1 MTDKELQ
8 RLRRSEL
15 LEILLSQQ
23 KQIESL
29 KKELAEAKEQ
39 LEDRKLVMAR
49 SGSIAEAALKLNGI
63 FEAAQRAADQYLFSI
78 GATDLSKKNGYLTG
92 FDATGITGADQS
104 CYTPNVPAQ
113 ADPLSNVNESLQDDE
128 GESNEPV
135 TDDSVADWGTGS
147 PSPQSRTGSKKRK
160 NREGIRLMT
169 ERVKKAD
176 MPTLEQLQKEVDRVH
191 YRRDFSR
198 VMINTIYS
206 LVVVAAIAVLVAVL
220 LLPILRIYGHSMN
233 DTLDEGDIVVSLK
246 GSDFR
251 TGDIIA
257 FYYNNKILIK
267 RVIGKAGDW
276 VDIDQDGNVY
286 VNGNLIDEPYLD
298 DKAFGECNIE
308 LPYQV
313 PESKVFVMGD
323 NRSVSVDSRNTAVGC
338 VAEEQIVGKVVYR
351 LWPLKDFGKLK

>member
-1 MTDKELQ
+1 
-8 RLRRSEL
+8 
-15 LEILLSQQ
+15 
-23 KQIESL
+23 
-29 KKELAEAKEQ
+29 
-39 LEDRKLVMAR
+39 
-49 SGSIAEAALKLNGI
+49 
-63 FEAAQRAADQYLFSI
+63 
-78 GATDLSKKNGYLTG
+78 
-92 FDATGITGADQS
+92 
-104 CYTPNVPAQ
+104 
-113 ADPLSNVNESLQDDE
+113 
-128 GESNEPV
+128 
-135 TDDSVADWGTGS
+135 
-147 PSPQSRTGSKKRK
+147 
-160 NREGIRLMT
+160 MT

-246 GSDFR
+246 GSDFK
-251 TGDIIA
+251 TGDIVA

-267 RVIGKAGDW
+267 RVIGQAGDW

-286 VNGNLIDEPYLD
+286 VNGNLIDEPYLQE
-298 DKAFGECNIE
+298 KAFGECNIE

-323 NRSVSVDSRNTAVGC
+323 NRSVSVDSRNTTVGC

-351 LWPLKDFGKLK
+351 LWPLKDFGSLK

>member
-1 MTDKELQ
+1 M
-8 RLRRSEL
+8 SENT
-15 LEILLSQQ
+15 
-23 KQIESL
+23 
-29 KKELAEAKEQ
+29 KKL
-39 LEDRKLVMAR
+39 
-49 SGSIAEAALKLNGI
+49 
-63 FEAAQRAADQYLFSI
+63 
-78 GATDLSKKNGYLTG
+78 
-92 FDATGITGADQS
+92 
-104 CYTPNVPAQ
+104 
-113 ADPLSNVNESLQDDE
+113 
-128 GESNEPV
+128 
-135 TDDSVADWGTGS
+135 
-147 PSPQSRTGSKKRK
+147 
-160 NREGIRLMT
+160 
-169 ERVKKAD
+169 D
-176 MPTLEQLQKEVDRVH
+176 MPTTDQLQKEVDRVH

-198 VMINTIYS
+198 VMVNTIYS
-206 LVVVAAIAVLVAVL
+206 LVVVAAVAVLVAVL

-233 DTLDEGDIVVSLK
+233 DTLDEGDIGVSLK
-246 GSDFR
+246 GSDFK

-298 DKAFGECNIE
+298 EKAFGECNIE

-351 LWPLKDFGKLK
+351 LWPLKDVGNLK

>member
-1 MTDKELQ
+1 M
-8 RLRRSEL
+8 SENT
-15 LEILLSQQ
+15 
-23 KQIESL
+23 
-29 KKELAEAKEQ
+29 KKL
-39 LEDRKLVMAR
+39 
-49 SGSIAEAALKLNGI
+49 
-63 FEAAQRAADQYLFSI
+63 
-78 GATDLSKKNGYLTG
+78 
-92 FDATGITGADQS
+92 
-104 CYTPNVPAQ
+104 
-113 ADPLSNVNESLQDDE
+113 
-128 GESNEPV
+128 
-135 TDDSVADWGTGS
+135 
-147 PSPQSRTGSKKRK
+147 
-160 NREGIRLMT
+160 
-169 ERVKKAD
+169 D
-176 MPTLEQLQKEVDRVH
+176 MPTTDQLQKEVDRVH

-198 VMINTIYS
+198 VMVNTIYS
-206 LVVVAAIAVLVAVL
+206 LVVVAAVAVLVAVL

-246 GSDFR
+246 GSDFK

-267 RVIGKAGDW
+267 RVIGKAGDC

-298 DKAFGECNIE
+298 EKAFGECNIE

-351 LWPLKDFGKLK
+351 LWPFKDFGKLK

>member
-1 MTDKELQ
+1 M
-8 RLRRSEL
+8 SENT
-15 LEILLSQQ
+15 
-23 KQIESL
+23 
-29 KKELAEAKEQ
+29 KKL
-39 LEDRKLVMAR
+39 
-49 SGSIAEAALKLNGI
+49 
-63 FEAAQRAADQYLFSI
+63 
-78 GATDLSKKNGYLTG
+78 
-92 FDATGITGADQS
+92 
-104 CYTPNVPAQ
+104 
-113 ADPLSNVNESLQDDE
+113 
-128 GESNEPV
+128 
-135 TDDSVADWGTGS
+135 
-147 PSPQSRTGSKKRK
+147 
-160 NREGIRLMT
+160 
-169 ERVKKAD
+169 D
-176 MPTLEQLQKEVDRVH
+176 MPTTDQLQKEVDRVH

-198 VMINTIYS
+198 VMVNTIYS
-206 LVVVAAIAVLVAVL
+206 LVVVAAVAVLVAVL

-246 GSDFR
+246 GSDFK

-298 DKAFGECNIE
+298 EKAFGECNIE

-338 VAEEQIVGKVVYR
+338 VAEEQIVGKVVFAILQR
-351 LWPLKDFGKLK
+351 ERS

>member
-1 MTDKELQ
+1 MW
-8 RLRRSEL
+8 
-15 LEILLSQQ
+15 
-23 KQIESL
+23 QIKTISYTAATSSIFDS
-29 KKELAEAKEQ
+29 KKEFPSLLLYVSKCIIGF
-39 LEDRKLVMAR
+39 V
-49 SGSIAEAALKLNGI
+49 SSISNNK
-63 FEAAQRAADQYLFSI
+63 SI
-78 GATDLSKKNGYLTG
+78 HSAC
-92 FDATGITGADQS
+92 ITI
-104 CYTPNVPAQ
+104 NH
-113 ADPLSNVNESLQDDE
+113 VNESLQDDE

-135 TDDSVADWGTGS
+135 TDDSTVDRESGS
-147 PSPQSRTGSKKRK
+147 PSLQSRTGSKKRK
-160 NREGIRLMT
+160 KQGGHSSREGIRLMT

-198 VMINTIYS
+198 VLINTIYS

-246 GSDFR
+246 GSDFK

-286 VNGNLIDEPYLD
+286 VNGNLVDEPYLD

>member
-1 MTDKELQ
+1 M
-8 RLRRSEL
+8 SENT
-15 LEILLSQQ
+15 
-23 KQIESL
+23 
-29 KKELAEAKEQ
+29 KKL
-39 LEDRKLVMAR
+39 
-49 SGSIAEAALKLNGI
+49 
-63 FEAAQRAADQYLFSI
+63 
-78 GATDLSKKNGYLTG
+78 
-92 FDATGITGADQS
+92 
-104 CYTPNVPAQ
+104 
-113 ADPLSNVNESLQDDE
+113 
-128 GESNEPV
+128 
-135 TDDSVADWGTGS
+135 
-147 PSPQSRTGSKKRK
+147 
-160 NREGIRLMT
+160 
-169 ERVKKAD
+169 D
-176 MPTLEQLQKEVDRVH
+176 MPTTDQLQKEVDRVH

-198 VMINTIYS
+198 VMVNTIYS
-206 LVVVAAIAVLVAVL
+206 LVVVAAVAVLVAVL

-246 GSDFR
+246 GSDFK

-298 DKAFGECNIE
+298 EKAFGECNIE

-351 LWPLKDFGKLK
+351 LWPLQEFGKLK

>member
-1 MTDKELQ
+1 MTA
-8 RLRRSEL
+8 L
-15 LEILLSQQ
+15 LIGEQAVLHPNHVRAV
-23 KQIESL
+23 
-29 KKELAEAKEQ
+29 KKEK
-39 LEDRKLVMAR
+39 
-49 SGSIAEAALKLNGI
+49 S
-63 FEAAQRAADQYLFSI
+63 
-78 GATDLSKKNGYLTG
+78 
-92 FDATGITGADQS
+92 
-104 CYTPNVPAQ
+104 
-113 ADPLSNVNESLQDDE
+113 
-128 GESNEPV
+128 
-135 TDDSVADWGTGS
+135 
-147 PSPQSRTGSKKRK
+147 
-160 NREGIRLMT
+160 REGIRLMT

-198 VMINTIYS
+198 VLINTVYS

-246 GSDFR
+246 GSDFK
-251 TGDIIA
+251 TGDIVA

-267 RVIGKAGDW
+267 RVIGQAGDW

-286 VNGNLIDEPYLD
+286 VNGNLIDEPYLQE
-298 DKAFGECNIE
+298 KAFGECNIE

-351 LWPLKDFGKLK
+351 LWPLKDFGSLS

>member
-1 MTDKELQ
+1 M
-8 RLRRSEL
+8 SENT
-15 LEILLSQQ
+15 
-23 KQIESL
+23 
-29 KKELAEAKEQ
+29 KKL
-39 LEDRKLVMAR
+39 
-49 SGSIAEAALKLNGI
+49 
-63 FEAAQRAADQYLFSI
+63 
-78 GATDLSKKNGYLTG
+78 
-92 FDATGITGADQS
+92 
-104 CYTPNVPAQ
+104 
-113 ADPLSNVNESLQDDE
+113 
-128 GESNEPV
+128 
-135 TDDSVADWGTGS
+135 
-147 PSPQSRTGSKKRK
+147 
-160 NREGIRLMT
+160 
-169 ERVKKAD
+169 D
-176 MPTLEQLQKEVDRVH
+176 MPTTDQLQKEVDRVH

-198 VMINTIYS
+198 VMVNTIYS
-206 LVVVAAIAVLVAVL
+206 LVVVAAVAVLVAVL

-246 GSDFR
+246 GSDFK

-286 VNGNLIDEPYLD
+286 VNGEMVEEPYLEE
-298 DKAFGECNIE
+298 KAFGECNIE

-351 LWPLKDFGKLK
+351 LWPLKDFGNLK

>member
-1 MTDKELQ
+1 
-8 RLRRSEL
+8 
-15 LEILLSQQ
+15 
-23 KQIESL
+23 
-29 KKELAEAKEQ
+29 
-39 LEDRKLVMAR
+39 
-49 SGSIAEAALKLNGI
+49 
-63 FEAAQRAADQYLFSI
+63 
-78 GATDLSKKNGYLTG
+78 
-92 FDATGITGADQS
+92 
-104 CYTPNVPAQ
+104 
-113 ADPLSNVNESLQDDE
+113 
-128 GESNEPV
+128 
-135 TDDSVADWGTGS
+135 
-147 PSPQSRTGSKKRK
+147 
-160 NREGIRLMT
+160 MT

-198 VMINTIYS
+198 VLINTIYS

-246 GSDFR
+246 GSDFK

-286 VNGNLIDEPYLD
+286 VNGNLVDEPYLD
-298 DKAFGECNIE
+298 DKANIE

-351 LWPLKDFGKLK
+351 LWPLKDFGSLS

>member
-1 MTDKELQ
+1 
-8 RLRRSEL
+8 
-15 LEILLSQQ
+15 
-23 KQIESL
+23 
-29 KKELAEAKEQ
+29 
-39 LEDRKLVMAR
+39 
-49 SGSIAEAALKLNGI
+49 
-63 FEAAQRAADQYLFSI
+63 
-78 GATDLSKKNGYLTG
+78 
-92 FDATGITGADQS
+92 
-104 CYTPNVPAQ
+104 
-113 ADPLSNVNESLQDDE
+113 
-128 GESNEPV
+128 
-135 TDDSVADWGTGS
+135 
-147 PSPQSRTGSKKRK
+147 
-160 NREGIRLMT
+160 MT

-246 GSDFR
+246 GSDFK

-286 VNGNLIDEPYLD
+286 VNGNLVDEPYLD

-323 NRSVSVDSRNTAVGC
+323 NRSVSIDSRNTAVGC

-351 LWPLKDFGKLK
+351 LWPLKEFGKLR

>member
-1 MTDKELQ
+1 
-8 RLRRSEL
+8 
-15 LEILLSQQ
+15 
-23 KQIESL
+23 
-29 KKELAEAKEQ
+29 
-39 LEDRKLVMAR
+39 
-49 SGSIAEAALKLNGI
+49 
-63 FEAAQRAADQYLFSI
+63 
-78 GATDLSKKNGYLTG
+78 
-92 FDATGITGADQS
+92 
-104 CYTPNVPAQ
+104 
-113 ADPLSNVNESLQDDE
+113 
-128 GESNEPV
+128 
-135 TDDSVADWGTGS
+135 
-147 PSPQSRTGSKKRK
+147 
-160 NREGIRLMT
+160 MT

-198 VMINTIYS
+198 VLINTIYS

-246 GSDFR
+246 GSDFK

-286 VNGNLIDEPYLD
+286 VNGNLVDEPYLD

>member
-1 MTDKELQ
+1 M
-8 RLRRSEL
+8 SENT
-15 LEILLSQQ
+15 
-23 KQIESL
+23 
-29 KKELAEAKEQ
+29 KKL
-39 LEDRKLVMAR
+39 
-49 SGSIAEAALKLNGI
+49 
-63 FEAAQRAADQYLFSI
+63 
-78 GATDLSKKNGYLTG
+78 
-92 FDATGITGADQS
+92 
-104 CYTPNVPAQ
+104 
-113 ADPLSNVNESLQDDE
+113 
-128 GESNEPV
+128 
-135 TDDSVADWGTGS
+135 
-147 PSPQSRTGSKKRK
+147 
-160 NREGIRLMT
+160 
-169 ERVKKAD
+169 D
-176 MPTLEQLQKEVDRVH
+176 MPTTDQLQKEVDRVH

-198 VMINTIYS
+198 VMVNTIYS
-206 LVVVAAIAVLVAVL
+206 LVVVAAVAVLVAVL

-246 GSDFR
+246 GSDFK

-257 FYYNNKILIK
+257 FYYNNKFLIK

-298 DKAFGECNIE
+298 EKAFGECNIE

-351 LWPLKDFGKLK
+351 LWPLKDFGNLK